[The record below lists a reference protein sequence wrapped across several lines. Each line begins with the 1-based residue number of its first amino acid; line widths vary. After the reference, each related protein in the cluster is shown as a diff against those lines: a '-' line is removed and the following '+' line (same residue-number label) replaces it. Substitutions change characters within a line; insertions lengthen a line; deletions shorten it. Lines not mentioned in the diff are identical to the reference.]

1 MDVQDFPVGF
11 PLSSRSH
18 VCHPSWARHG
28 YMDVGSCHCVP
39 TCGIPDEETTLGP
52 RGDGHSVGAFTIGA
66 DSPCGSSTDGM
77 LAVARDCLMMV
88 FNWL

>member
-1 MDVQDFPVGF
+1 MVVQDYPVGF
-11 PLSSRSH
+11 SLSSRGH

-39 TCGIPDEETTLGP
+39 TCSIPDEETTLGP
-52 RGDGHSVGAFTIGA
+52 GGDGHPSGRLPSVQ
-66 DSPCGSSTDGM
+66 DNPCGSSTDGM
-77 LAVARDCLMMV
+77 LALARDCLIMV

>member
-1 MDVQDFPVGF
+1 MVVQDFPVGF
-11 PLSSRSH
+11 PLSSRGH
-18 VCHPSWARHG
+18 VCHPSWARRG

-39 TCGIPDEETTLGP
+39 TCGIPDEETTLAQGVMVITSGCLP
-52 RGDGHSVGAFTIGA
+52 SVW

-77 LAVARDCLMMV
+77 LALARDCLIMV